1 MSLTDISQR
10 RIRSLVEPVVSAE
23 GFEVDSLTVTA
34 AGRRSILRLTVD
46 ADDGVDLDS
55 VARVSRAV
63 SEVLDEAAGAAFSGP
78 YSLEVSSPG
87 VDRPLTDERHWR
99 RATGRLVIVSVDGKP
114 VTARV
119 TAVEPAGVTLRDA
132 SGKTAVA
139 GWSTLGTGRVQVEFN
154 RPAEWETDSETDAG
168 RP

>member
-1 MSLTDISQR
+1 MSPSDVTQR

-23 GFEVDSLTVTA
+23 GFEVESLAVTA
-34 AGRRSILRLTVD
+34 AGRRSVLRLTVD
-46 ADDGVDLDS
+46 ADGGVDLDS

-63 SEVLDEAAGAAFSGP
+63 SDALDRAGDEVFAGP
-78 YSLEVSSPG
+78 YALEVSSPG

-99 RATGRLVIVSVDGKP
+99 RVIGRLVAVDVDGNP

-119 TAVEPAGVTLRDA
+119 MDVGPTGVTLRDA
-132 SGKTAVA
+132 SGETIPAA
-139 GWSTLGTGRVQVEFN
+139 WSMLGTGRVQVEFN
-154 RPAEWETDSETDAG
+154 RPAEWETDDEIDAG

>member
-1 MSLTDISQR
+1 MSFSDVSQR
-10 RIRSLVEPVVSAE
+10 RIRSLVEPVVSAA
-23 GFEVDSLTVTA
+23 GFEVDSLTVIA

-55 VARVSRAV
+55 VAKVSRAV
-63 SEVLDEAAGAAFSGP
+63 SDVLDEAGATAFAGP

-99 RATGRLVIVSVDGKP
+99 RAIGRLVTVSVDGKA

-119 TAVEPAGVTLRDA
+119 TAVEPSGVTLRDA
-132 SGKTAVA
+132 FGKTIAA
-139 GWSTLGTGRVQVEFN
+139 AWSSLGTGRVQVEFS
-154 RPAEWETDSETDAG
+154 RPAQWETDDETDAG

>member
-1 MSLTDISQR
+1 MSHSDVSQR
-10 RIRSLVEPVVSAE
+10 RLLSLVEPVVSAA

-46 ADDGVDLDS
+46 ADEGVDLDS

-63 SEVLDEAAGAAFSGP
+63 SDALDEAGATAFAGP

-99 RATGRLVIVSVDGKP
+99 RATGRLVTVKADGKP

-119 TAVEPAGVTLRDA
+119 VDVDPDGVTLRDA
-132 SGKTAVA
+132 SGKTIVAV
-139 GWSTLGTGRVQVEFN
+139 WSTLGPGRVQVEFN
-154 RPAEWETDSETDAG
+154 RPADWETDDENDG

>member
-1 MSLTDISQR
+1 MSLSDVAQR
-10 RIRSLVEPVVSAE
+10 RIRSLVEPVVAAE
-23 GFEVDSLTVTA
+23 GFEVESLVVTA

-63 SEVLDEAAGAAFSGP
+63 SDALDRAGGVAVAGP

-99 RATGRLVIVSVDGKP
+99 RATGRLVAVDVDGTS

-119 TAVEPAGVTLRDA
+119 TDVEPGGVTLRDA
-132 SGKTAVA
+132 AGQAITAA
-139 GWSTLGTGRVQVEFN
+139 WSSLGTGRVQVEFN
-154 RPAEWETDSETDAG
+154 RPADWETDDETEAG

>member
-1 MSLTDISQR
+1 MSLSDVSQR
-10 RIRSLVEPVVSAE
+10 RLRSVVEPVVSAE

-63 SEVLDEAAGAAFSGP
+63 SDALDEAGAAAFAGP

-99 RATGRLVIVSVDGKP
+99 RATGRLVTVDVDGKP

-119 TAVEPAGVTLRDA
+119 TEVEPSGVTLRDA
-132 SGKTAVA
+132 AGRTIVA
-139 GWSTLGTGRVQVEFN
+139 TWSTLGAGRVQVEFN
-154 RPAEWETDSETDAG
+154 RPAEWETTDENDAG

>member
-1 MSLTDISQR
+1 MSLSDVSQR

-63 SEVLDEAAGAAFSGP
+63 SEVLDEAAGAAFSGRTHSRCP
-78 YSLEVSSPG
+78 
-87 VDRPLTDERHWR
+87 R
-99 RATGRLVIVSVDGKP
+99 RAWTVPSLTNAIGAGPPAVWSP
-114 VTARV
+114 SPSTASRS
-119 TAVEPAGVTLRDA
+119 PRG
-132 SGKTAVA
+132 
-139 GWSTLGTGRVQVEFN
+139 
-154 RPAEWETDSETDAG
+154 
-168 RP
+168 

>member
-1 MSLTDISQR
+1 MSHSDVSQR
-10 RIRSLVEPVVSAE
+10 RLWSVVEPVVSAE
-23 GFEVDSLTVTA
+23 GFEVESLTVTA

-46 ADDGVDLDS
+46 ADEGVDLDS
-55 VARVSRAV
+55 VARLSRAV
-63 SEVLDEAAGAAFSGP
+63 SDALDEADAAAFAGP

-99 RATGRLVIVSVDGKP
+99 RATGRLVTVNIDGKP

-119 TAVEPAGVTLRDA
+119 TEVKPSGVTLRDA
-132 SGKTAVA
+132 SDRTIVA
-139 GWSTLGTGRVQVEFN
+139 GWSTLGAGRVQVEFN
-154 RPAEWETDSETDAG
+154 RPAEWDTDDEDAG

>member
-1 MSLTDISQR
+1 MSFSDVSQR

-23 GFEVDSLTVTA
+23 GFVVDSLTVTA

-63 SEVLDEAAGAAFSGP
+63 SDALDKAAGEAFAGP

-87 VDRPLTDERHWR
+87 IDRPLTDERHWR
-99 RATGRLVIVSVDGKP
+99 RATGRLVTVNVDGKA

-119 TAVEPAGVTLRDA
+119 ADVKSSGVTLRDA
-132 SGKTAVA
+132 SGKTINAA
-139 GWSTLGTGRVQVEFN
+139 WSSLGTGRVQVEFS
-154 RPAEWETDSETDAG
+154 RPAQWETDDTDAG

>member
-1 MSLTDISQR
+1 MSLSDVSQR

-23 GFEVDSLTVTA
+23 GFEVDSLTVSA

-46 ADDGVDLDS
+46 ADDRVDLDS

-99 RATGRLVIVSVDGKP
+99 RATGRLVIVTVDGKP

-119 TAVEPAGVTLRDA
+119 TAVEPAGVSR
-132 SGKTAVA
+132 
-139 GWSTLGTGRVQVEFN
+139 STLS
-154 RPAEWETDSETDAG
+154 TDWRT
-168 RP
+168 PV

>member
-1 MSLTDISQR
+1 MSLSDVSQR
-10 RIRSLVEPVVSAE
+10 RLRSLVEPVVSAE

-63 SEVLDEAAGAAFSGP
+63 SDALDEAGAAAFAGP

-99 RATGRLVIVSVDGKP
+99 RATGRLVTVNVDGKP

-119 TAVEPAGVTLRDA
+119 TDVEPAGVTLRDTT
-132 SGKTAVA
+132 GTTVVA
-139 GWSTLGTGRVQVEFN
+139 AWSRLGTGRVQVEFN
-154 RPAEWETDSETDAG
+154 RPADWETDDENDAG
-168 RP
+168 RS

>member
-1 MSLTDISQR
+1 MSLSDVSQR
-10 RIRSLVEPVVSAE
+10 RLRSLVEPVVLAE

-63 SEVLDEAAGAAFSGP
+63 SDALDEAGAAAFAGP

-99 RATGRLVIVSVDGKP
+99 RATGRLVTVNVDGRP

-119 TAVEPAGVTLRDA
+119 TDVEPSGVTLRDA
-132 SGKTAVA
+132 SGTSTVA
-139 GWSTLGTGRVQVEFN
+139 AWSRLGAGRVQVEFN
-154 RPAEWETDSETDAG
+154 RPADWEIDENGAG